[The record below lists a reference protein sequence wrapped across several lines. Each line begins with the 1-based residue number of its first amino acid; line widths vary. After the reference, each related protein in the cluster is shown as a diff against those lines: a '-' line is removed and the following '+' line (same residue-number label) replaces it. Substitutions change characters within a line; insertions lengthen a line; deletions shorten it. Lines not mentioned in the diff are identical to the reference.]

1 VRDATLEVVECCSST
16 EKARVVLVHVKDA
29 IATNGSRC
37 LKGAAVVK
45 TEPDW
50 TVRLRGEG
58 QM

>member
-37 LKGAAVVK
+37 LRGGEDRA
-45 TEPDW
+45 
-50 TVRLRGEG
+50 RLDRPPAG
-58 QM
+58 